1 MGDSSNLNNKMS
13 VFRVYATAA
22 TLDGDSTT
30 TIRTLNGP
38 MTIQTGVGS
47 ISNHININA
56 LAGQII
62 ATAGSGIS
70 FSTTSS
76 SILLTATASSL
87 TLSTAGQSTMS
98 GLNATISSAYTSLYN
113 PVDLFNWM
121 VTNPDNSYKCP
132 VSGPIL
138 VTEVTR
144 DTIQFSTDLT
154 MAASTRL
161 LSLSSDGLIETV
173 GLKLYCTSSIT
184 TSAGDPL
191 ILQTNTST
199 YVDIRGPITNNGATA
214 AVRIEDPQGVDFY
227 GSATFIR
234 NSFGTGVRIDDAVG
248 LSINDG
254 GGTSVSSLK
263 VNQIASLNSGGDT
276 LVITAATVRIVG
288 DLEVQGDITATGAGG
303 GGGGTVTAPSGVC
316 CVSDKRVKQ
325 DIKSI
330 DTATDLELIRK
341 LPDRVSFRYTD
352 AYLETDR
359 RARNITHQ
367 GFIAQEMESNGFSNV
382 VRTQPRMRLR
392 NGDLLTDFKML
403 DLDRIVPYLVGA
415 IKQLDKENKELRE
428 LILKNKNKIY

>member
-70 FSTTSS
+70 FATTSS

-98 GLNATISSAYTSLYN
+98 GLNATISSAYTTLYN

-138 VTEVTR
+138 VADLTR

-359 RARNITHQ
+359 HARNITHQ

-382 VRTQPRMRLR
+382 VRTQHRMRLR

-415 IKQLDKENKELRE
+415 IKELDKENKELRE